1 MRFVDLCCPLLYLW
15 PARRT
20 RHTSEKGFPEG
31 VKFPRCLHSVAP
43 PGMACAKCICEP
55 HQGTGSLPTSG
66 VSSTAHTEASKT
78 GCPCWHA
85 ALHQGCMLE
94 LLHRDRASLLQGTEA
109 FQQQPLHHARGSN
122 LGQDLSP
129 KAYYALAL
137 QVCSG
142 DAFGPLDNAYSASLP
157 AWQGTWNGQV
167 CSETTVYSLGPVLC
181 GQLWAA

>member
-1 MRFVDLCCPLLYLW
+1 
-15 PARRT
+15 
-20 RHTSEKGFPEG
+20 
-31 VKFPRCLHSVAP
+31 
-43 PGMACAKCICEP
+43 
-55 HQGTGSLPTSG
+55 
-66 VSSTAHTEASKT
+66 
-78 GCPCWHA
+78 
-85 ALHQGCMLE
+85 MLE
-94 LLHRDRASLLQGTEA
+94 PLHRDRASLLQGTEA
-109 FQQQPLHHARGSN
+109 FQQQPLHHAQGSN

-167 CSETTVYSLGPVLC
+167 CSETTVCSLGPVLC